1 MDIVIRMDLSEK
13 LPPHAIK
20 INPPTAETVEQSRSR
35 VVHKEEDEDDD

>member
-20 INPPTAETVEQSRSR
+20 INPSAARSAEPTPIIRSI
-35 VVHKEEDEDDD
+35 VEDDGDDD

>member
-20 INPPTAETVEQSRSR
+20 INPSPVDTAEPMQPRTAN
-35 VVHKEEDEDDD
+35 KEDDEDDD